1 MKQLRVEFY
10 FSDYEWDDTIIKPI
24 SFDASEEEY
33 EALLSIG
40 NATVTSDEIDDAIS
54 EGSDALVKLH
64 DRLSEEFYNLLN
76 HELVFN
82 TYNELEDD
90 SLEESFKTD
99 LEKGLLP
106 PELIERFKENLEY
119 QDESLNRLLH
129 SANCTEVNDNIAFSN
144 LFYLV
149 REEYRNW
156 VYQHEDIYFIA
167 ERTGLDLDASKEI
180 YDDEYTIYLTEPA
193 D

>member
-1 MKQLRVEFY
+1 MKQLRVELY

-99 LEKGLLP
+99 REKGLFP

-180 YDDEYTIYLTEPA
+180 YDVEYTIYLTEPA

>member
-106 PELIERFKENLEY
+106 PELIEQFEENLEE
-119 QDESLNRLLH
+119 QDESLIKLLH
-129 SANCTEVNDNIAFSN
+129 SAEYAEDNISGGLSN

-149 REEYRNW
+149 REDYRNW
-156 VYQHEDIYFIA
+156 VYQHDDMYFIA
-167 ERTGLDLDASKEI
+167 ERTGLCLDECKEI
-180 YDDEYTIYLTEPA
+180 YDVEYTIYLAEAT

>member
-24 SFDASEEEY
+24 SVDASEEEY
-33 EALLSIG
+33 EALISID
-40 NATVTSDEIDDAIS
+40 NATAASDKIIDAIS
-54 EGSDALVKLH
+54 EGSVALVTLH
-64 DRLSEEFYNLLN
+64 DRLSEAFYNLLN

-99 LEKGLLP
+99 REKGLFP

-129 SANCTEVNDNIAFSN
+129 SASCTEVNDNIAFSN

-180 YDDEYTIYLTEPA
+180 YDVEYTIYLTEPA